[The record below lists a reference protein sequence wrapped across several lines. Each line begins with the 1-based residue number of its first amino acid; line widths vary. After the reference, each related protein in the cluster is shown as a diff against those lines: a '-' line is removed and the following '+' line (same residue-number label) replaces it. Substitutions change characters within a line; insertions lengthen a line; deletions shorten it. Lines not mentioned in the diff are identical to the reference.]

1 MPNKAKR
8 RIHHCTC
15 RSCQLHPH
23 GKIAKQH
30 KAINRVLLELNE
42 RNRRRFVGVLANER
56 GRGGTSQL
64 AKVTGLSRTTIACG
78 RREIERAHK
87 KQFAKIRHSGA
98 GRPLVEKNNPGS

>member
-1 MPNKAKR
+1 MPNKAR
-8 RIHHCTC
+8 RRMHHCIC
-15 RSCQLHPH
+15 KSCQRHPH

-56 GRGGTSQL
+56 GRGGTAQL
-64 AKVTGLSRTTIACG
+64 AEVTGLSRTTIARG
-78 RREIERAHK
+78 RREIEHANK

-98 GRPLVEKNNPGS
+98 GRPPIEKNNHGS

>member
-1 MPNKAKR
+1 MANKSKR
-8 RIHHCTC
+8 RMHQCICK
-15 RSCQLHPH
+15 SCQLHPH

-56 GRGGTSQL
+56 GRGGTAQL
-64 AKVTGLSRTTIACG
+64 AEVTGLSRTTIARG
-78 RREIERAHK
+78 RREIERANK
-87 KQFAKIRHSGA
+87 KQFAKIRQAGA

>member
-1 MPNKAKR
+1 M
-8 RIHHCTC
+8 HHCAC
-15 RSCQLHPH
+15 KSCQLHPH

-30 KAINRVLLELNE
+30 NAINRVLMGLNE

-64 AKVTGLSRTTIACG
+64 AEVTGLSRTTIARG

-87 KQFAKIRHSGA
+87 KQSSQIRHPGA
-98 GRPLVEKNNPGS
+98 GRPLVEKNNRGF

>member
-8 RIHHCTC
+8 RIHQCSC
-15 RSCQLHPH
+15 KSCQLHPH

-64 AKVTGLSRTTIACG
+64 AEVTGLSRTTIVGG
-78 RREIERAHK
+78 RREIERANPK
-87 KQFAKIRHSGA
+87 RSSSIRRLGA
-98 GRPLVEKNNPGS
+98 GRPLVEKNNRAS

>member
-1 MPNKAKR
+1 MSNKTKR
-8 RIHHCTC
+8 RIHQCIC
-15 RSCQLHPH
+15 QSCQLHPH

-64 AKVTGLSRTTIACG
+64 AEVTGLSRTTIARG
-78 RREIERAHK
+78 QREIERANK
-87 KQFAKIRHSGA
+87 KQSSKLRHSGA
-98 GRPLVEKNNPGS
+98 GRPPVEKNNPGS

>member
-1 MPNKAKR
+1 MSNKAKR
-8 RIHHCTC
+8 RIHRCTC
-15 RSCQLHPH
+15 KSCQLHPY

-64 AKVTGLSRTTIACG
+64 AKVTGLSRTTIARG
-78 RREIERAHK
+78 RREIERVNK
-87 KQFAKIRHSGA
+87 KQSSKIRRSGG
-98 GRPLVEKNNPGS
+98 GRPRVEKNNQGS